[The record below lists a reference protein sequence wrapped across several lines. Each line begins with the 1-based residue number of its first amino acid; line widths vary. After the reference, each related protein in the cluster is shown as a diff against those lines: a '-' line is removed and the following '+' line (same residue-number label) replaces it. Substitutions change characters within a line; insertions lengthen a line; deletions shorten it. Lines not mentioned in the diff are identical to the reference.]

1 MRKLGIDRA
10 ESNGQ
15 PYYPIYIFGP
25 YKLLAVIAGCVI
37 SFFWVV
43 FPYPITAKSKVPR
56 LVGENLFNLARV
68 YSVMHGTIELWID
81 RQHSRPEYP
90 EDPAH
95 LYAHMGAMM
104 KKLTKEGLLS
114 LHSLRMHGRFA
125 TYEPPLGGKFPV
137 RIYSKMMSA
146 IQQSLSLMSL
156 MAYIGRTM
164 PSATRQ
170 TENTSGEAKDWTSGL
185 AVAAL
190 ESTDFQSHSTTSLF
204 CHLGSAM
211 VNAQPLP
218 PFLSVSE
225 PFPLAR
231 QLQRLEIKLLNIN
244 NAQDPAFIAFIS
256 LEVLRTTLNFE
267 LKKILR

>member
-1 MRKLGIDRA
+1 MRKLGREVA

-25 YKLLAVIAGCVI
+25 YKLLAVIAGCAI

-56 LVGENLFNLARV
+56 LVGESLFRLARV
-68 YSVMHGTIELWID
+68 YSVMHTTVELWIH
-81 RQHSRPEYP
+81 RQHSRPDDP
-90 EDPAH
+90 EDSAH
-95 LYAHMGAMM
+95 LYGLGTMM
-104 KKLTKEGLLS
+104 KKLNKEGLLS
-114 LHSLRMHGRFA
+114 LHSLKMHGQFA
-125 TYEPPLGGKFPV
+125 TYEPPIGGKFPI
-137 RIYSKMMSA
+137 RIYGNMMSA

-164 PSATRQ
+164 PPTGPQIGDISD
-170 TENTSGEAKDWTSGL
+170 EEKSWTSAL
-185 AVAAL
+185 ATAAL

-231 QLQRLEIKLLNIN
+231 QLQRLEFRLLNIK